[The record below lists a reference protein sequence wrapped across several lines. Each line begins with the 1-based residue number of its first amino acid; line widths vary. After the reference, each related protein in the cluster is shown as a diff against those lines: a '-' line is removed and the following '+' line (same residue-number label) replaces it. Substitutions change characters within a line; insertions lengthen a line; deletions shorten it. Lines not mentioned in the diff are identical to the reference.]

1 MIAAIY
7 NESLQVFCGLLFA
20 SVVMLIWAACYFV
33 RLK

>member
-20 SVVMLIWAACYFV
+20 AIAMLIWAALCFFQ
-33 RLK
+33 LK

>member
-20 SVVMLIWAACYFV
+20 AVAMLIWAACYFCKL
-33 RLK
+33 R

>member
-7 NESLQVFCGLLFA
+7 NESLQVFFGLLFTH
-20 SVVMLIWAACYFV
+20 VVMLIWAACYFV

>member
-1 MIAAIY
+1 MIAALH
-7 NESLQVFCGLLFA
+7 NESVMVFFGLLFA